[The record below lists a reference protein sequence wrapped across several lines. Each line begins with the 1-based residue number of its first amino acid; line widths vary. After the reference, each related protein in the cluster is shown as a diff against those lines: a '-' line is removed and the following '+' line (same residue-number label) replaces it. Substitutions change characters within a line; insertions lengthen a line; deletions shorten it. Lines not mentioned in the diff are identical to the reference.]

1 MTDISVGTSVRRN
14 AVALSIFA
22 LITVG
27 VVALTHVNTREPI
40 KKAKQAALE
49 KSLYELIPRDNHTNN
64 MLEDVAW
71 VKSPL
76 LASKRKKKVYLA
88 RLNGAPYAAILQV
101 TAPEGYGGKIQLL
114 TGIYYDGTLAGVRM
128 VPPHN
133 ETPGLGDSIELK
145 KSDWILGFNN
155 KSLVNPGKN
164 GWQVKKDGGEFDQ
177 FTGATITPRAV
188 VRAVHN
194 ALTYFDHNKDFLFN
208 QVQESESLKQEDKIL
223 EDK

>member
-22 LITVG
+22 FITVG
-27 VVALTHVNTREPI
+27 VVALTHVNTRDQI

-49 KSLYELIPRDNHTNN
+49 ESLYELIPKGSHTNN
-64 MLEDVAW
+64 MLEDVTW
-71 VKSPL
+71 VSHPL

-88 RLNGAPYAAILQV
+88 RLNGAPYAAVIQV

-155 KSLVNPGKN
+155 KSLLNPGKE

-177 FTGATITPRAV
+177 FSGATITPRAV

-194 ALTYFDHNKDFLFN
+194 ALSYFDHNKDFLFN
-208 QVQESESLKQEDKIL
+208 QVQESETLKQEDKIQK
-223 EDK
+223 DN

>member
-1 MTDISVGTSVRRN
+1 MTELSVVTSVRRN
-14 AVALSIFA
+14 AVTLSIFA
-22 LITVG
+22 FITVG
-27 VVALTHVNTREPI
+27 VVALTYVNTREPI
-40 KKAKQAALE
+40 QKAKQAALE
-49 KSLYELIPRDNHTNN
+49 KSLFELIPRSSHTNN
-64 MLEDVAW
+64 MLEDVVW
-71 VKSPL
+71 VSHPL

-88 RLNGAPYAAILQV
+88 RLNGSPYAAVLQV

-155 KSLVNPGKN
+155 KSLLDPGKE

-194 ALTYFDHNKDFLFN
+194 ALNYFDHNKDFLFN
-208 QVQESESLKQEDKIL
+208 QVQESDSSKQENN
-223 EDK
+223 